1 MTPGTPGALFC
12 ILSVSS
18 VESHRKRSHEE
29 GRSSF
34 LQQAPPNLVRFLTQV
49 DGDGERGW
57 FPLSFIPLRDAWYP
71 CRMLSLPPSPPFS
84 RVKSLFRARA
94 RAFVGWRTFRRTEI
108 MKSETQGTYSRSP
121 SPPPPVCRITFALPS
136 GPGCPRA
143 RRLAKVRMMY
153 RAATIMAS
161 LAAVSETS
169 SRLSSIIF
177 NADKYHS
184 PKLPRDNAEYPR
196 DSRHAER
203 D

>member
-1 MTPGTPGALFC
+1 MIPGTPGAPFC
-12 ILSVSS
+12 ILSRS

-34 LQQAPPNLVRFLTQV
+34 LRRGSSSLLRTWSVFLRKRMRMRWEGGQ
-49 DGDGERGW
+49 
-57 FPLSFIPLRDAWYP
+57 FPLSFIPRRDARYP
-71 CRMLSLPPSPPFS
+71 RRMPPSLPPL
-84 RVKSLFRARA
+84 SLAALNPSSARGP
-94 RAFVGWRTFRRTEI
+94 AFVGWRTFRRTEI

-161 LAAVSETS
+161 LAAFSETS

-196 DSRHAER
+196 KTFRT
-203 D
+203 